1 VLPRRVLPIIQVEH
15 RPLFS
20 FNLYVAATYEI
31 DPSLLYV
38 CDCST
43 KSLATYM
50 PQLPAIP
57 TAMVIVGGDCAVFLV
72 RDSLLVF
79 PFRVGSVSPI
89 SPAVR
94 DPVVLRADPS
104 SAFRLLCATADGAVT
119 AFEVLD
125 GHFYTKVILR
135 EPGICRLVLSPKY
148 LLTATQSG
156 AVKCYLR
163 TDFGADIVFVQ
174 DVSQNA
180 KFFIDD
186 TFYFQQISDRLLRF
200 QIPQLAEDV
209 GSVAITRAFDDCTEL
224 VFEPVESRT
233 KLRIGEYTFDL
244 TREFKEVR
252 LVNSV
257 LCVWYDVDAAPV
269 IVRLATD
276 QQLWLGRAKEL
287 AKESLGTLAQLSD
300 RTGQAQ
306 QKLCKSVDV
315 LKRQT
320 FAKLGDLKGKV
331 DALRGEVDQLERA
344 LVDQGIGSRGICL
357 AELARGRAE
366 NCFRLAADLPGDDFL
381 AVCAGRRFL
390 QALGEGRLSEP
401 TLLAVA
407 RRCVD
412 VIEAA
417 SEQVVPILVAA
428 LTELDPTSGIVQA
441 AVKAFA
447 DELLAL
453 TITLFQG
460 ITPSSPIYFDLRRLS
475 HVAISFKNM

>member
-1 VLPRRVLPIIQVEH
+1 
-15 RPLFS
+15 
-20 FNLYVAATYEI
+20 
-31 DPSLLYV
+31 
-38 CDCST
+38 
-43 KSLATYM
+43 
-50 PQLPAIP
+50 
-57 TAMVIVGGDCAVFLV
+57 V
-72 RDSLLVF
+72 RD
-79 PFRVGSVSPI
+79 
-89 SPAVR
+89 A
-94 DPVVLRADPS
+94 VVLRADPS
-104 SAFRLLCATADGAVT
+104 SAFRFLCATADGAVS
-119 AFEVLD
+119 AFEVLN
-125 GHFYTKVILR
+125 GRFYTQAVIR
-135 EPGICRLVLSPKY
+135 EPGICRLVLSPRY

-156 AVKCYLR
+156 TVKCYSR
-163 TDFGADIVFVQ
+163 TDFGPEIVFGQ

-186 TFYFQQISDRLLRF
+186 TFYFQHIGDRLLRF
-200 QIPQLAEDV
+200 KITPVAEDV
-209 GSVAITRAFDDCTEL
+209 GSVPITRAFDDCTEL

-233 KLRIGEYTFDL
+233 KVRIGEYTFDL

-252 LVNSV
+252 LINSV
-257 LCVWYDVDAAPV
+257 LCVWYDADAAPS

-276 QQLWLGRAKEL
+276 QRLWLARAKEL
-287 AKESLGTLAQLSD
+287 TKESVGNLAQLSD
-300 RTGQAQ
+300 RTVQAQ
-306 QKLCKSVDV
+306 RKLCKSVDV

-331 DALRGEVDQLERA
+331 DALRAEVDLLERV

-357 AELARGRAE
+357 AELAHGRVE
-366 NCFRLAADLPGDDFL
+366 SCFRLAADLPDDDFL
-381 AVCAGRRFL
+381 AVCAGGRFI
-390 QALGEGRLSEP
+390 QALREGRLSEP

-428 LTELDPTSGIVQA
+428 LTELDPSSGVVRA
-441 AVKAFA
+441 AVKGFA

-453 TITLFQG
+453 TITLFQA